1 MFVFIDGIY
10 LVCERLS
17 IESEEH
23 LRQDEN
29 IDADLYWDNM
39 LVASCFDG
47 DLWKKLGVSSKGVSV
62 DRKSHNNWLTRE
74 DADMDMA
81 PYSERGVMI
90 SVVLRLISLGHD
102 QRRQKLYDLEE
113 DTEKNLKVIDIN
125 KPYENFNNQLIIH
138 PTERHCRSR
147 REA

>member
-62 DRKSHNNWLTRE
+62 DRKQES
-74 DADMDMA
+74 
-81 PYSERGVMI
+81 
-90 SVVLRLISLGHD
+90 
-102 QRRQKLYDLEE
+102 
-113 DTEKNLKVIDIN
+113 
-125 KPYENFNNQLIIH
+125 
-138 PTERHCRSR
+138 
-147 REA
+147 